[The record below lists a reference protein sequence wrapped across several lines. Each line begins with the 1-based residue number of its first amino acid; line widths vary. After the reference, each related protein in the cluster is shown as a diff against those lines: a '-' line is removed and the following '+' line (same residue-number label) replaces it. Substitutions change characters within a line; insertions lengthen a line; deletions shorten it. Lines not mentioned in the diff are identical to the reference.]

1 MPPSPR
7 QQVAKIIGDLG
18 HKADILLGVIVLET
32 DKKLKEQSPVDE
44 GTFRASWRI
53 SETEIDESVNKEG
66 DTTTQN
72 YSNKIEIGNNYYLT
86 NSLPYAQR
94 LAEGWSQQAPSGWV
108 ELIAAGIPPRAE
120 QIAEDLKRGS

>member
-7 QQVAKIIGDLG
+7 QQVAKLTADLG
-18 HKADILLGVIVLET
+18 DKANILLGVIVLET

-53 SETEIDESVNKEG
+53 SEGEIDESVNSEG

-72 YSNKIEIGNNYYLT
+72 YSEKIEIGKDYYLT

-108 ELIAAGIPPRAE
+108 ELIASGIASRAA

>member
-1 MPPSPR
+1 MSPSPR
-7 QQVAKIIGDLG
+7 QQVAKLTADLG
-18 HKADILLGVIVLET
+18 DKANILLGVIVLET

-53 SETEIDESVNKEG
+53 SESEIDESVNEEG
-66 DTTTQN
+66 NTTAQN
-72 YSNKIEIGNNYYLT
+72 YSEKIEIGKDYYLT

-108 ELIAAGIPPRAE
+108 ELIASGIAPRAT